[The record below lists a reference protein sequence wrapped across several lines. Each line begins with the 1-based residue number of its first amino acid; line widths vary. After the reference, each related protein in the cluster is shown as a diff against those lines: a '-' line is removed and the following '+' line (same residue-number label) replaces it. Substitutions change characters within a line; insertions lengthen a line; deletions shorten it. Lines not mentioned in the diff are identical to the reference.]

1 MHSDAYRMMTKILL
15 TLLFALTFF
24 LSGCMTIVQ
33 SVVGIKDPNKLTD
46 RQIVK
51 TSRSFKVD
59 QNANYRLDTTY
70 LSYILNLDKTEYKAQ
85 RKNHVQPLQAL
96 YFDAKGQLVKFYI
109 NCYAGGFP
117 NLKWNRNGNLETFLP
132 KDQAPPD
139 TILNLTK
146 QLSYLRPVCAST
158 KDIVIEN
165 QDYYVFVY
173 WAKCTKRHS
182 KRLIKN
188 IKKNVS
194 KATTEKVKT
203 IYVNYDNVLNKLEN
217 K

>member
-1 MHSDAYRMMTKILL
+1 MIMTKIFL
-15 TLLFALTFF
+15 TITFALTVF
-24 LSGCMTIVQ
+24 LTGCMTIIQ
-33 SVVGIKDPNKLTD
+33 SYVGIKDANKLTD
-46 RQIVK
+46 SQIVK
-51 TSRSFKVD
+51 TSKSFKVD

-70 LSYILNLDKTEYKAQ
+70 LSYILDLDKTTYKAQ
-85 RKNHVQPLQAL
+85 RKNHTQPLQAL
-96 YFDAKGQLVKFYI
+96 YFDSKGQLVKFYI
-109 NCYAGGFP
+109 NCYAGGLP

-132 KDQAPPD
+132 KDQAPLD

-146 QLSYLRPVCAST
+146 QLSYLRPVCTST
-158 KDIVIEN
+158 KDIVTEN

-173 WAKCTKRHS
+173 WTKCTKRHS
-182 KRLIKN
+182 KRLIKS

-203 IYVNYDNVLNKLEN
+203 IYVNYDNVHYKLEN

>member
-1 MHSDAYRMMTKILL
+1 
-15 TLLFALTFF
+15 
-24 LSGCMTIVQ
+24 MTIIQ
-33 SVVGIKDPNKLTD
+33 SYVGIKDANKLTD
-46 RQIVK
+46 SQIVK
-51 TSRSFKVD
+51 TSKSFKVD
-59 QNANYRLDTTY
+59 QNANYRLDTSY
-70 LSYILNLDKTEYKAQ
+70 LSYILNLDKTIYKAQ
-85 RKNHVQPLQAL
+85 RKNHIQPLQAL
-96 YFDAKGQLVKFYI
+96 YFDSKGQLVKFYI
-109 NCYAGGFP
+109 NCYAGGLP

-132 KDQAPPD
+132 KDQAPLD

-146 QLSYLRPVCAST
+146 QLSYLRPVCTST
-158 KDIVIEN
+158 KNIITEN

-182 KRLIKN
+182 KRLIKS

-203 IYVNYDNVLNKLEN
+203 IYVNYDNVFHKLEN

>member
-1 MHSDAYRMMTKILL
+1 MTKILL
-15 TLLFALTFF
+15 TLLFALTVF
-24 LSGCMTIVQ
+24 LTGCMTIAQ
-33 SVVGIKDPNKLTD
+33 SIIGIKDANKLTD

-51 TSRSFKVD
+51 ASKSLKVD
-59 QNANYRLDTTY
+59 QTANYRLDTTY
-70 LSYILNLDKTEYKAQ
+70 LSDILSLDKTTYKAQ
-85 RKNHVQPLQAL
+85 RKNHIQPMQAL
-96 YFDAKGQLVKFYI
+96 YFDSKGQLVKFYI
-109 NCYAGGFP
+109 NCYAGGVLK
-117 NLKWNRNGNLETFLP
+117 LKWNRNGNLETFLP
-132 KDQAPPD
+132 KDQAPID
-139 TILNLTK
+139 TLLNLTK

-158 KDIVIEN
+158 KDFVSEN

-182 KRLIKN
+182 KRLIKS